1 MKLYI
6 DNRQNKFA
14 ITREMEELIKK
25 VIEESFRVEEMSDDY
40 EVSLSFVDNNEI
52 RELNREYRCIDK
64 ETDVLS
70 FPMDDDF
77 LVPTPILGDII
88 ISLEKAFE
96 QSNDFGHSLEREV
109 AYLTAHSMF
118 HLFGYDHLN
127 DDDKKIMREKEKEVM
142 KNLSIFK
149 GKE

>member
-6 DNRQNKFA
+6 DNRQDSYPVTK
-14 ITREMEELIKK
+14 EMEDLIEK
-25 VIEESFRVEEMSDDY
+25 VIYECFKVEDISDDY
-40 EVSLSFVDNNEI
+40 EISLSFVDNDEI
-52 RELNREYRCIDK
+52 RELNREYRGVDR

-77 LVPTPILGDII
+77 LVPVPLLGDII
-88 ISLEKAFE
+88 ISMEKAHE
-96 QSNDFGHSLEREV
+96 QSQAFGHSIEREV
-109 AYLTAHSMF
+109 AYLVCHSMY

-127 DDDKKIMREKEKEVM
+127 EEDKNIMREKEKKVM
-142 KNLSIFK
+142 KNLLIFK